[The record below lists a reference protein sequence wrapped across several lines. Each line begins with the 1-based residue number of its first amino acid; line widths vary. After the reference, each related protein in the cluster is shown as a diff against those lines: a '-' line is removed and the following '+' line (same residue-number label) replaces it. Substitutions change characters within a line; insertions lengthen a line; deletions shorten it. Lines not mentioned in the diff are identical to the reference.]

1 MNVQEEIGLKTPAF
15 AALTLAF
22 ASFGD
27 AFLYAFLPINSNVV
41 GIQVIWVGLLL
52 SVNRFVRIFAN
63 MFIVHLFSRY
73 GLRHLMIIAALLA
86 ITSTLGYGV
95 ASGILTWLAFRICW
109 GLSFSVMRIGTLGYA
124 LQQKKRGLAFGVS
137 KSLQE
142 VGPMVSLFSAPVLIT
157 YFDSDV
163 IFYIL
168 ALLSVPA
175 LYFAWNLPA
184 VEDKTPVLTS
194 RWSIR
199 WPSTLNLITLVSAI
213 LIEGILIVVLGIL
226 FLNHRENIS
235 LLSATA
241 LAAFYLAYRRVCAVV
256 LSSAGGWL
264 ADKFGM
270 NRTFNISILFIIV
283 GLFVVVSGWI
293 GTGAV
298 LVFTFYSIN
307 AAITPGSAV
316 SRDDNHS
323 LAAVAENA
331 TWRDIGAATGTLLG
345 GVFISSQY
353 LNGVLTIGTLVFA
366 CLLLM
371 HMGTARKATKLLYL
385 WK

>member
-1 MNVQEEIGLKTPAF
+1 MNVQEKVGLKTPAF

-27 AFLYAFLPINSNVV
+27 AFLYAFLPINSTVV
-41 GIQVIWVGLLL
+41 GVPVIWVGLLL
-52 SVNRFVRIFAN
+52 SINRFVRIFSN
-63 MFIVHLFSRY
+63 MFIVHLFAKY
-73 GLRHLMIIAALLA
+73 GLRHLMIIASLLA
-86 ITSTLGYGV
+86 IASTLGYGV
-95 ASGILTWLAFRICW
+95 ASGILMWLTFRICW

-124 LQQKKRGLAFGVS
+124 LQQKRCGLALGLS

-142 VGPMVSLFSAPVLIT
+142 TGPMVSLFSAPVLIS
-157 YFDSDV
+157 YFDSEV

-199 WPSTLNLITLVSAI
+199 WPSTLNLVTLVSAI
-213 LIEGILIVVLGIL
+213 IIEGILIVVLGIL

-241 LAAFYLAYRRVCAVV
+241 LAAFYLAYRRVCAVA

-264 ADKFGM
+264 ADKFGL
-270 NRTFNISILFIIV
+270 NRIFNISIFFIV
-283 GLFVVVSGWI
+283 AGLFTVVSGWI

-316 SRDDNHS
+316 THDNNHS

-345 GVFISSQY
+345 GALISSQY
-353 LNGVLTIGTLVFA
+353 LNGVLTIGTFVFA
-366 CLLLM
+366 LLLLI
-371 HMGTARKATKLLYL
+371 HVGTARKAAKLLYL